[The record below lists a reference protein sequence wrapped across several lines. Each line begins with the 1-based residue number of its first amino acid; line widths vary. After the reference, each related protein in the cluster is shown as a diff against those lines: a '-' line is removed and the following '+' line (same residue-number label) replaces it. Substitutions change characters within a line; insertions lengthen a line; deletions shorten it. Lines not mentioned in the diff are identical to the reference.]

1 MDIATAPAR
10 QPAVKKVP
18 AKITRVE
25 TIPLRIAFR
34 SPHKIASGGARTSA
48 EFLLVRLH
56 TDQDL
61 IGIGETQAWRRH
73 GSSETLASLTAV
85 VNDHFAPQLIGKSP
99 FDIAAVMSA
108 LDETIY
114 HSQYAQAAIADAMM
128 DLQGKLLG
136 VPLHALL
143 GGKSRDTISICGL
156 LSIKPRLAET
166 LDDVDQL
173 LAAGYRTI
181 VIKTDDDV
189 AAGARAVAAV
199 RKRCG
204 DDVALRID
212 SNAGM
217 TFDTALDLLTRI
229 EPFRIQ
235 GAEQLLQIWDLDGTA
250 ELARRVTIPLIVDE
264 SVATDH
270 DLINVIRQRAAS
282 GFQTKVAKNGGL
294 WNTRKLWTVGNA
306 AGMRIC
312 PGNHPC
318 TSIATASVAHLAAA
332 WPGPLLDGPFAFGL
346 GALADDVVTA
356 PMQIKNAA
364 VRPPEGHGLGVVL
377 DEKKIRKLRLDR

>member
-1 MDIATAPAR
+1 MDTAAALRATPALK
-10 QPAVKKVP
+10 QVP

-25 TIPLRIAFR
+25 TIPLRIGFKT
-34 SPHKIASGGARTSA
+34 PHKIASGGARLSV
-48 EFLLVRLH
+48 EFVIVRLH
-56 TDQDL
+56 TDQEL
-61 IGIGETQAWRRH
+61 VGIGETQAWRRH
-73 GSSETLASLTAV
+73 GSSETLASLIAV
-85 VNDHFAPQLIGKSP
+85 INDHFAPQVVGKSP
-99 FDIAAVMSA
+99 FEIAAVLRD
-108 LDETIY
+108 LDETVY

-143 GGKSRDTISICGL
+143 GGKVRDAVSICGL
-156 LSIKPRLAET
+156 LSIKPKLEET
-166 LDDVDQL
+166 LDDADRL
-173 LAAGYRTI
+173 LASGYRTL

-189 AAGARAVAAV
+189 AAGARAVEAV

-204 DDVALRID
+204 DEVAIRID

-217 TFDTALDLLTRI
+217 TFDTALDLLKRI
-229 EPFRIQ
+229 EPLRIQ

-250 ELARRVTIPLIVDE
+250 ELARRVDIPLIVDE

-270 DLINVIRQRAAS
+270 DLIGVIRKRAAT

-294 WNTRKLWTVGNA
+294 WYTRKLWTVGDA

-346 GALADDVVTA
+346 GALEDDLVTE
-356 PMQIKNAA
+356 PMRIENAA
-364 VRPPEGHGLGVVL
+364 VAAPDGPGLGVAL
-377 DEKKIRKLRLDR
+377 DEDKLSKLRLDR

>member
-1 MDIATAPAR
+1 MDTAPAPGIE
-10 QPAVKKVP
+10 PALKRVP

-25 TIPLRIAFR
+25 TIPLRIAFK
-34 SPHKIASGGARTSA
+34 SPHKIASGGARMSV
-48 EFLLVRLH
+48 EFVLVRLH
-56 TDQDL
+56 TDQDVT
-61 IGIGETQAWRRH
+61 GIGETQAWRRH
-73 GSSETLASLTAV
+73 GSSETVASLTAV
-85 VNDHFAPQLIGKSP
+85 INDHFAPQVIGKSP
-99 FDIAAVMSA
+99 FDIAAVMRD
-108 LDETIY
+108 LDETVY

-143 GGKSRDTISICGL
+143 GGKCRDTTSICGL
-156 LSIKPRLAET
+156 LSIKPRVEQT
-166 LDDVDQL
+166 LEDVERL
-173 LAAGYRTI
+173 LEAGYRTI

-189 AAGARAVAAV
+189 AAGARAVEAV

-204 DDVALRID
+204 DGIAIRID

-217 TFDTALDLLTRI
+217 TFDTALDLLRRI

-250 ELARRVTIPLIVDE
+250 ELARRVDIPLIVDE
-264 SVATDH
+264 SVATSH
-270 DLINVIRQRAAS
+270 DLIGVIRKRAAT

-294 WNTRKLWTVGNA
+294 WYTRTLWNIAHA

-318 TSIATASVAHLAAA
+318 TSIATASVAHLASA

-346 GALADDVVTA
+346 GALGDDVVTE
-356 PMQIKNAA
+356 PLRVEDAA
-364 VRPPEGHGLGVVL
+364 VRTPDGPGLGVTL
-377 DEKKIRKLRLDR
+377 DDEKVSRLRLDR